1 MLFDL
6 DVWYVQF
13 SIYIYVFVYKKK
25 KGWQV
30 VAHKS
35 SYMCNLKDC
44 SWDEIEDM
52 ICGEGLWC
60 VNISREETL
69 DIW

>member
-1 MLFDL
+1 M
-6 DVWYVQF
+6 YGMF
-13 SIYIYVFVYKKK
+13 SLVYIYMYLFRRRK